1 SPPSWDVTR
10 EHQWPNRGDNAAG
23 PHIPDGPD
31 RGYMSGRC
39 FEQWFGQRRQ
49 SRTARIVQGGE
60 DALGE
65 VVYLQPPGDY
75 AGPCRKRSMMSA
87 TSLVNVS
94 TALFASSRSG

>member
-1 SPPSWDVTR
+1 VTTLRLPTSPMGQIVGICP
-10 EHQWPNRGDNAAG
+10 EG
-23 PHIPDGPD
+23 
-31 RGYMSGRC
+31 C

-49 SRTARIVQGGE
+49 SRTASISQGGE

-65 VVYLQPPGDY
+65 VVYLEPPGDY

-94 TALFASSRSG
+94 TALFASSRSGWIST